1 LTLTI
6 RVLVVDDYAPFR
18 LIVRYVLSEEPD
30 IEIVGE
36 APDGE
41 AAVRQAGMLKP
52 DVVLLDLAMPKLDG
66 WEAIPLIRERSP
78 DSRIVILSGFPE
90 ERMRDL
96 AREHRVSAYVEKGD
110 SEDAIRRAVRDACP
124 TRA

>member
-1 LTLTI
+1 MIAPI

-18 LIVRYVLSEEPD
+18 LIVRYVLGEEPD

-41 AAVRQAGMLKP
+41 AAVRLAGMLKP
-52 DVVLLDLAMPKLDG
+52 DVILLDLAMPKLDG

-96 AREHRVSAYVEKGD
+96 AREHRVAAYVEKGD
-110 SEDAIRRAVRDACP
+110 SEDAIRRAVRDAVP
-124 TRA
+124 AI

>member
-1 LTLTI
+1 MPI
-6 RVLVVDDYAPFR
+6 RVLVVDDYKPFR
-18 LIVRYVLSEEPD
+18 VILRYVIGEEPD

-36 APDGE
+36 AADGF
-41 AAVRQAGMLKP
+41 AAIDLAEELRP

-66 WEAIPLIRERSP
+66 WEAIPLIREVSP

-96 AREHRVSAYVEKGD
+96 AHEHRIVAYVEKGD
-110 SEDAIRRAVRDACP
+110 SEDAIRQAVRDAVSV
-124 TRA
+124 TR

>member
-1 LTLTI
+1 LSI

-18 LIVRYVLSEEPD
+18 LIVRYVLSEEAD

-41 AAVRQAGMLKP
+41 AAVLQAGMLKP

-78 DSRIVILSGFPE
+78 ETRIVILSGFPE

-96 AREHRVSAYVEKGD
+96 ARENGVAAYVEKGD
-110 SEDAIRRAVRDACP
+110 SEDAIRRAVREACP

>member
-1 LTLTI
+1 MPI
-6 RVLVVDDYAPFR
+6 RVLVVDDYKPFR
-18 LIVRYVLSEEPD
+18 VILRYVIGEEPD

-36 APDGE
+36 AADGF
-41 AAVRQAGMLKP
+41 AAIDLAEELRP

-66 WEAIPLIRERSP
+66 WEAIPLIREVSP

-96 AREHRVSAYVEKGD
+96 AHEHRIVAYVEKGD
-110 SEDAIRRAVRDACP
+110 SEDAIRQAVRDAVSVA
-124 TRA
+124 R

>member
-1 LTLTI
+1 MAI

-18 LIVRYVLSEEPD
+18 LIVRYVLSEESD

-41 AAVRQAGMLKP
+41 AAVRQAGTLKP

-78 DSRIVILSGFPE
+78 ESRIVILSGFPE

-96 AREHRVSAYVEKGD
+96 AREHGVAAYVEKGD
-110 SEDAIRRAVRDACP
+110 SEDAIRRAVREAVP

>member
-1 LTLTI
+1 LPI

-18 LIVRYVLSEEPD
+18 LIVRLVLGDDPE

-41 AAVRQAGMLKP
+41 VGVRLAGMLKP
-52 DVVLLDLAMPKLDG
+52 DVVLLDLAMPRLDG
-66 WEAIPLIRERSP
+66 WQAIPLIRERSP
-78 DSRIVILSGFPE
+78 ESRIVILSGFPE

-96 AREHRVSAYVEKGD
+96 ARQHDVTAYVEKGD
-110 SEDAIRRAVRDACP
+110 SEEAIRRAVRAAVP
-124 TRA
+124 AAG

>member
-1 LTLTI
+1 MPI
-6 RVLVVDDYAPFR
+6 RVLVVDDYKPFR
-18 LIVRYVLSEEPD
+18 VILRYVIGEEPG

-36 APDGE
+36 AADGF
-41 AAVRQAGMLKP
+41 AAIDLAEELRP

-66 WEAIPLIRERSP
+66 WEAIPLIREVSP

-96 AREHRVSAYVEKGD
+96 AHEHRIVAYVEKGD
-110 SEDAIRRAVRDACP
+110 SEDAIRQAVRDAVSVA
-124 TRA
+124 R

>member
-1 LTLTI
+1 MSI

-18 LIVRYVLSEEPD
+18 LIVRYVLSEESD

-78 DSRIVILSGFPE
+78 ETRIVILSGFPE

-96 AREHRVSAYVEKGD
+96 ARENGVAAYVEKGD
-110 SEDAIRRAVRDACP
+110 SEDAIRRAVREAVP